1 MRKRKTIFLAV
12 SVLFLFSACMPK
24 INYTTKKEA
33 FPNMYEER
41 PLSILVLPPVNMTTA
56 ADAKEY
62 YATTIAEPLSFVGYY
77 IFPIEVTTDILKY
90 EGLYD
95 TELSEGIP
103 PEKFKQF
110 FGADAVMYIKIMRWN
125 TAYYVVGGH
134 VTVAVDCL
142 LKSTTTGR
150 SLWNYNGFVT
160 VDTSG
165 GSNSGGGLGGLIAKV
180 IVTAISTA
188 TTDYVP
194 IAKRANFITM
204 SSMPYGKYH
213 PNFNNDR
220 DFKIISKE
228 QPGTGTQQLSGDA
241 NKK

>member
-1 MRKRKTIFLAV
+1 MKKGNLIFLLL
-12 SVLFLFSACMPK
+12 SLMILLSACGPK
-24 INYTTKKEA
+24 YTTKKDA

-41 PLSILVLPPVNMTTA
+41 PLSILVLPPINMTTA

-62 YATTIAEPLSFVGYY
+62 YATTIAEPLSYAGYY
-77 IFPIEVTTDILKY
+77 IYPIEVTTDILKN

-95 TELSEGIP
+95 TEILGGLP

-110 FGADAVMYIKIMRWN
+110 FGADAVMYIKILKWD
-125 TAYYVVGGH
+125 TSYYVISGN

-150 SLWNYNGFVT
+150 DLWKYDGLIR

-165 GSNSGGGLGGLIAKV
+165 DSGGGGGLAGLLVKV
-180 IVTAISTA
+180 VATAIKTA

-194 IAKRANFITM
+194 LAKRANLITI
-204 SSMPYGKYH
+204 SSMPYGKYN
-213 PNFNNDR
+213 PNFDKDR
-220 DFKIISKE
+220 DAQIILKQQHEEASK
-228 QPGTGTQQLSGDA
+228 
-241 NKK
+241 

>member
-1 MRKRKTIFLAV
+1 MKKIKLIYLLLLLLILV
-12 SVLFLFSACMPK
+12 SACGQK
-24 INYTTKKEA
+24 YISKKDA

-41 PLSILVLPPVNMTTA
+41 PLSILILPPINMTTA

-62 YATTIAEPLSFVGYY
+62 YATTIAEPLSFAGYY
-77 IFPIEVTTDILKY
+77 IYPIEVTTDILKN

-95 TELSEGIP
+95 TEMLGGLP

-110 FGADAVMYIKIMRWN
+110 FGADAVMYVKIIKWD
-125 TAYYVVGGH
+125 TSYYVIGGN

-150 SLWNYNGFVT
+150 DLWKYDGTIV

-165 GSNSGGGLGGLIAKV
+165 GSGGGGLAGLIVQVVA
-180 IVTAISTA
+180 TAIKTA
-188 TTDYVP
+188 ATDYVP
-194 IAKRANFITM
+194 VAKRANIITI

-213 PNFNNDR
+213 PNFDKDR
-220 DFKIISKE
+220 DAQII
-228 QPGTGTQQLSGDA
+228 L
-241 NKK
+241 KKKPEEASQ

>member
-1 MRKRKTIFLAV
+1 MKKGNLIFLLL
-12 SVLFLFSACMPK
+12 SLMILLSACGPK
-24 INYTTKKEA
+24 YTTKKDV

-41 PLSILVLPPVNMTTA
+41 PLSILVLPPINMTTA

-62 YATTIAEPLSFVGYY
+62 YATTIAEPLSYAGYY
-77 IFPIEVTTDILKY
+77 IYPIEVTTDILKN

-95 TELSEGIP
+95 TEILGGLP

-110 FGADAVMYIKIMRWN
+110 FGADAVMYIKILKWD
-125 TAYYVVGGH
+125 TSYYVISGN

-150 SLWNYNGFVT
+150 DLWKYDGLIR

-165 GSNSGGGLGGLIAKV
+165 DSGGGGGLAGLLVKV
-180 IVTAISTA
+180 VATAIKTA

-194 IAKRANFITM
+194 LAKRANLITI
-204 SSMPYGKYH
+204 SSMPYGKYN
-213 PNFNNDR
+213 PNFDKDR
-220 DFKIISKE
+220 DAQIILKQQHEEASK
-228 QPGTGTQQLSGDA
+228 
-241 NKK
+241 

>member
-1 MRKRKTIFLAV
+1 MKKIKLIYLLLLLLILV
-12 SVLFLFSACMPK
+12 SACGPK
-24 INYTTKKEA
+24 YISKKDA

-41 PLSILVLPPVNMTTA
+41 PLSILILPPINMTTA

-62 YATTIAEPLSFVGYY
+62 YATTIAEPLSFAGYY
-77 IFPIEVTTDILKY
+77 IYPIEVTTDILKN

-95 TELSEGIP
+95 TEILGGLP

-110 FGADAVMYIKIMRWN
+110 FGADAVMYIKILKWD
-125 TAYYVVGGH
+125 TSYYVIGGN

-150 SLWNYNGFVT
+150 DLWKYDGTIV

-165 GSNSGGGLGGLIAKV
+165 GSGGGGLAGLIVQVVA
-180 IVTAISTA
+180 TAIKTA
-188 TTDYVP
+188 ATDYVP
-194 IAKRANFITM
+194 VAKRANIITI

-213 PNFNNDR
+213 PNFDKDR
-220 DFKIISKE
+220 DAQII
-228 QPGTGTQQLSGDA
+228 L
-241 NKK
+241 KKKPEEASQ